1 MDATPNATVE
11 VSSNWNVSLQMTNS
25 IDEGAGKSDPSP
37 TGITPSPEETVPSIP
52 HFAGTTATSTAQ
64 TLGPHRIFLDI
75 CAGATRPL
83 SNACLKRGKC
93 VLSFD
98 ILVQSQMDLLDDV
111 EYEQLLR
118 LCASGTVAYAGASP
132 SCGQYSR
139 LKLRKGGPP
148 PVRTPDH
155 LNGVPGIT
163 PSDLLKVQ
171 ESHTL
176 LSRCIQCLILVFQA
190 GGHVHLEQPPSAMS
204 WLAGSQSIF
213 TADWCLLHQSSCLR
227 IWLEHSQS
235 LDVCNVFP
243 HCKFWVQHVSTLKKN
258 MNPWRE
264 DTTQQVTF

>member
-1 MDATPNATVE
+1 MGRILRERTHWAKP
-11 VSSNWNVSLQMTNS
+11 
-25 IDEGAGKSDPSP
+25 
-37 TGITPSPEETVPSIP
+37 
-52 HFAGTTATSTAQ
+52 
-64 TLGPHRIFLDI
+64 LGPHRIFLDI

-83 SNACLKRGKC
+83 SRACLRRGTC

-98 ILVQSQMDLLDDV
+98 ILIHSAMNLLDDV

-118 LCASGTVAYAGASP
+118 LCASGSVAYAGASP

-155 LNGVPGIT
+155 LDGVPGIT

-176 LSRCIQCLILVFQA
+176 LSRCLQCLILVFQA

-204 WLAGSQSIF
+204 WLEPEVKAFLMLIGAFCINLPACAFGWNIHKAWMFATSFSGLQILGS
-213 TADWCLLHQSSCLR
+213 TCRVNTRNPTTNLLR
-227 IWLEHSQS
+227 
-235 LDVCNVFP
+235 D
-243 HCKFWVQHVSTLKKN
+243 
-258 MNPWRE
+258 
-264 DTTQQVTF
+264 DTTLPATS